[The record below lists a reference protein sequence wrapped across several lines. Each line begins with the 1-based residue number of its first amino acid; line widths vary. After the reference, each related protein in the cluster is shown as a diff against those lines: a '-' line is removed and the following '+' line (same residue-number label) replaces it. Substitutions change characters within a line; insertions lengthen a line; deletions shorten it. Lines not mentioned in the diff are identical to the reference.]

1 MTLLTHTINTWFESL
16 PTVFHRHRGIFF
28 GVLLLVALIGFE
40 LFNYSTTF
48 VALHDLLGDL
58 SFGPLSW
65 AMILAVAFC
74 SIDFAGIARLF
85 LPDDDVAQSRGIWF
99 LFGAWLLAA
108 TMNAVLTWWSVSL
121 ALVEHTPRA
130 SAFINADL
138 LIQVVPLF
146 IAILVWVTRILLIGT
161 LTLTGQRLFASQ
173 PSSPKPMHP
182 QAGSHAHERM
192 PSTDPRRASMPIT
205 PTPSIRHTTPVQ
217 AAPSRREPVYVDE
230 EAQAEPTSSTGARFL

>member
-1 MTLLTHTINTWFESL
+1 MTLLTQTINTWFESL
-16 PTVFHRHRGIFF
+16 PTVFHRHRGILF
-28 GVLLLVALIGFE
+28 GALLLVALVGFE
-40 LFNYSTTF
+40 LFNYSTTY

-58 SFGPLSW
+58 SFGPLQW
-65 AMILAVAFC
+65 ATILAIAFC
-74 SIDFAGIARLF
+74 AIDFAGIARLF
-85 LPDDDVAQSRGIWF
+85 TPEQGENEPREIWY

-161 LTLTGQRLFASQ
+161 LTLAGQRLFASQ
-173 PSSPKPMHP
+173 PSSPQPMHL
-182 QAGSHAHERM
+182 QAGSRAYERM
-192 PSTDPRRASMPIT
+192 PSTDPRRASMPLT
-205 PTPSIRHTTPVQ
+205 PAPSIRHTTPVQ

-230 EAQAEPTSSTGARFL
+230 EAQVEPTSRTGARFL

>member
-1 MTLLTHTINTWFESL
+1 MTLLTHTISTWFESL

-85 LPDDDVAQSRGIWF
+85 LPDDDVAQNRGIWF

-161 LTLTGQRLFASQ
+161 LTLAGQRLLASQ
-173 PSSPKPMHP
+173 PSFPKPIHP
-182 QAGSHAHERM
+182 QVGSRAHERM
-192 PSTDPRRASMPIT
+192 PNANTQRTAVPIT
-205 PTPSIRHTTPVQ
+205 SSASFRYKPPVQ
-217 AAPSRREPVYVDE
+217 ATPSHREPVYVDE
-230 EAQAEPTSSTGARFL
+230 DAQVESTSSTGARFL

>member
-1 MTLLTHTINTWFESL
+1 MALLTNTLNTWFESL
-16 PTVFHRHRGIFF
+16 PAAFHRHRSIFF
-28 GVLLLVALIGFE
+28 GGLLFVALVGFE
-40 LFNYSTTF
+40 LFNYSTTY

-58 SFGPLSW
+58 SFGPLQW
-65 AMILAVAFC
+65 ATILAIAFC

-85 LPDDDVAQSRGIWF
+85 FPDDEIAQNRGIWF

-161 LTLTGQRLFASQ
+161 LTLAGQRLLASQ
-173 PSSPKPMHP
+173 PSFSKPMHP
-182 QAGSHAHERM
+182 QVGSRNRESI
-192 PSTDPRRASMPIT
+192 PSTDHQHTSMPIT
-205 PTPSIRHTTPVQ
+205 PPPSIRRTTPVQ
-217 AAPSRREPVYVDE
+217 AASSRREPVYVDE
-230 EAQAEPTSSTGARFL
+230 ESQVEPTSSTGARFL